1 MNQELSADQIQSILQ
16 GVSIPPQPQ
25 IMVDLHMEQ
34 VLPSCSIEKIADL
47 ICQDV
52 GLSGSI
58 LKTVNSDFF
67 GHANHITSITQAV
80 NLLGVKSVV
89 NLVNALSIK
98 GELSDKEIVN
108 LGRFWDSAMEVAM
121 ASTAIAKRIGFP
133 HVDEAYTLG
142 LFHNCAIPL
151 CMARFPNY
159 MNVVEQAYASPSESI
174 TDVENR
180 LLQTNHGVVG
190 YYVGKSWRLPEYLC
204 QAIHEHHRVES
215 VFNESNKDPRKI
227 TLLAILKM
235 AEHACALYSLLGN
248 QAQNHE
254 WQRIED
260 TVLDYTGL
268 SQPDFINLLE
278 SIEEMGLGAGEY
290 YS

>member
-1 MNQELSADQIQSILQ
+1 MSQELTQDQIQSILQ

-25 IMVDLHMEQ
+25 IMVDLQLEQ
-34 VLPSCSIEKIADL
+34 IDPSCSIARIAEL

-80 NLLGVKSVV
+80 NLLGVNSVI
-89 NLVNALSIK
+89 NLVNALTIK
-98 GELSDKEIVN
+98 GELSDSDIIS

-121 ASTAIAKRIGFP
+121 ASAAIAKRIGYP

-151 CMARFPNY
+151 FMTRF
-159 MNVVEQAYASPSESI
+159 EQYPVIMEEAYAVKHEAIS
-174 TDVENR
+174 DFENR
-180 LLQTNHGVVG
+180 LINTNHAVVG
-190 YYVGKSWRLPEYLC
+190 YYIGRSWRLPEYLC
-204 QAIHEHHRVES
+204 QAIHEHHRADKVFAES
-215 VFNESNKDPRKI
+215 GHNPRKM

-235 AEHACALYSLLGN
+235 AEHACALHQQLGN
-248 QAQNHE
+248 QEHDHE
-254 WQRIED
+254 WTRTEQA
-260 TVLDYTGL
+260 VLTYVGL
-268 SQPDFINLLE
+268 SQHDFAYVMEEIK
-278 SIEEMGLGAGEY
+278 EMGLGG
-290 YS
+290 

>member
-1 MNQELSADQIQSILQ
+1 MHQELSADQIQSILQ

-25 IMVDLHMEQ
+25 IMVDLQMEQ
-34 VLPSCSIEKIADL
+34 ITPSCSIEKISHL
-47 ICQDV
+47 ISQDV

-98 GELSDKEIVN
+98 GELSDRDIVN
-108 LGRFWDSAMEVAM
+108 LGRFWDSTMEVAM
-121 ASTAIAKRIGFP
+121 ASAAIAKRIGYP
-133 HVDEAYTLG
+133 QVDEAYTLG

-151 CMARFPNY
+151 CMARFPDY
-159 MNVVEQAYASPSESI
+159 LAIVEEAYASQDEAI

-180 LLQTNHGVVG
+180 LLKTNHAVVG
-190 YYVGKSWRLPEYLC
+190 YYVGRSWRLPEYLC
-204 QAIHEHHRVES
+204 QAIHEHHRTEGL
-215 VFNESNKDPRKI
+215 FNESAKDPRKN

-248 QAQNHE
+248 QQEDYE
-254 WQRIED
+254 WQKIEAD
-260 TVLDYTGL
+260 VLNYVGL
-268 SQPDFINLLE
+268 SQPDFVNLME
-278 SIEEMGLGAGEY
+278 TIDEMGLGAGEY